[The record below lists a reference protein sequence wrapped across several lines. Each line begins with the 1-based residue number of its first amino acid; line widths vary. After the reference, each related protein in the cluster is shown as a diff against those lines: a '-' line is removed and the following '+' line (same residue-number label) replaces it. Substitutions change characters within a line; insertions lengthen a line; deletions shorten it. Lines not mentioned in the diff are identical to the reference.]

1 MWRQDR
7 ATQSRQSGANQSTW
21 KSWKTFF
28 STLAKFLG
36 PGMLVAVG
44 YMDPNEGNWSSD
56 LAAGSEFGYKLLFVI
71 FMSNVFAILLQ
82 FLCIKLGVVT
92 GRDLAQSCAAHSHPW
107 LNIVLYIL
115 CELAIIATDLAE
127 VIGTAIGLNL
137 LFHIPLSWGVVITAA
152 DVLIIL
158 FFWTSRSLR
167 VFETIIAVLVLSIGV
182 CFSILLSFSR
192 PNWPEVGLGYLP
204 KPELLTNPK
213 MLYLGIAIIGATVMP
228 HNLYLHSNLVRY
240 RSGWHQQK
248 LGEISELQNADD
260 YPLLAKQDDTVD
272 SIEDPAVRTKLRFWE
287 KRSRSRPLKPQ
298 PLQPLTRR
306 AFIPDTI
313 KMSAIDS
320 GVSLSLALLIN
331 SSILIVAGASFYNAD
346 SNGEESVITDL
357 QAAYRA
363 LSQQL
368 VPVAGTLFAVA
379 LLASGQSSTITGTL
393 AGQIVMEGFFSGKI
407 RIPPVFRRLLTRLLA
422 IIPALTV
429 VLIFGESG
437 LNKLLVLSQ
446 VILSLQL
453 PFAVWPLVYFTSSR
467 RIMDVKFVDTP
478 VIKAQN
484 VTVVVED
491 GTEQQP
497 PKSWAGRIYGH
508 ARMLPRQWSSVPRSS
523 ADKQSAMETHGERT
537 HVSTEAVHTHA
548 EDVEI
553 LPAEQ
558 AALAAESEE
567 NLNFGTNP
575 SPSTAIEYQIRPS
588 DDSEERQSPTDAI
601 AELVVESYVNGWPLT
616 VAAVLVALII
626 TAFNVVLL
634 VQFASSGFSLE

>member
-1 MWRQDR
+1 MWRQER
-7 ATQSRQSGANQSTW
+7 ASELGQAEENRSIW

-28 STLAKFLG
+28 RTLAKFLG

-92 GRDLAQSCAAHSHPW
+92 GRDLAQSCAAHSHPG

-115 CELAIIATDLAE
+115 CELAIIATDMAE

-137 LFHIPLSWGVVITAA
+137 LFHIPLTWGVVITAA

-167 VFETIIAVLVLSIGV
+167 VFEIIIAVLVLSIGV
-182 CFSILLSFSR
+182 CFSILLSFSK
-192 PNWPEVGLGYLP
+192 PNWAEVGLGYLP
-204 KPELLTNPK
+204 KTELLTDPK

-240 RSGWHQQK
+240 RSGWHQTK

-260 YPLLAKQDDTVD
+260 YPLLAKHDTVD
-272 SIEDPAVRTKLRFWE
+272 SAEDPAVHTKVRFWE

-298 PLQPLTRR
+298 PIQPLTRR

-331 SSILIVAGASFYNAD
+331 SSILIVAGASFYKAD
-346 SNGEESVITDL
+346 ANGEESVITDL

-363 LSQQL
+363 LSEQL

-429 VLIFGESG
+429 VLLFGESG

-467 RIMDVKFVDTP
+467 RIMDVKFVDAP
-478 VIKAQN
+478 ANKQQN
-484 VTVVVED
+484 LTVVVED
-491 GTEQQP
+491 GTDERAAA
-497 PKSWAGRIYGH
+497 SWGKTLLAN

-523 ADKQSAMETHGERT
+523 AAKQLTMETGGERT
-537 HVSTEAVHTHA
+537 PESTDAA
-548 EDVEI
+548 NSEDVEM
-553 LPAEQ
+553 LPVEQ
-558 AALAAESEE
+558 AALAAESVVS
-567 NLNFGTNP
+567 LNAGAQPTQFTTEH
-575 SPSTAIEYQIRPS
+575 SQIRPS
-588 DDSEERQSPTDAI
+588 DDSEERHSTSEAK

-626 TAFNVVLL
+626 TSFNVVLL
-634 VQFASSGFSLE
+634 AQFASSGFSLE